1 MEKIIS
7 VEHLVKNY
15 DDHKAVNDLNFSV
28 EKGNFT
34 AFLGANGAGKST
46 TISILTTLLKP
57 TSGQVKVAGFKI
69 GEDDA
74 KIREQIGVVFQTSIL
89 DNLLTPKEILV
100 TRGKL
105 YNLSNQILQ
114 KRITDLKQLL
124 DMNDFFNRHY
134 GLLSGGQRRR
144 VDIARALIHKP
155 TILFLDEPTTGLDPL
170 SRRQVWNTIEGLRKN
185 QRLTIFLTTHYME
198 EVEYADKVLIIND
211 GQLKAMGTPY
221 ELKKKFARNTL
232 DILTDNQKKTF
243 YFKETKD
250 ALNYLKNHF
259 TEIDD
264 FEYRHGSMD
273 DVFLN
278 VTNGEKQYDD

>member
-15 DDHKAVNDLNFSV
+15 DNHKAVNDLNFSV
-28 EKGNFT
+28 EKGSFT

-57 TSGQVKVAGFKI
+57 TSGQVNVAGFKI
-69 GEDDA
+69 GVDDA
-74 KIREQIGVVFQTSIL
+74 KIREQIGVVFQSSIL
-89 DNLLTPKEILV
+89 DNLLTPKEILE

-105 YNLSNQILQ
+105 YNLSKETLQ
-114 KRITDLKQLL
+114 DRINNLRQLL
-124 DMNDFFNRHY
+124 DMSEFFNRHY
-134 GLLSGGQRRR
+134 ELLSGGQRRR
-144 VDIARALIHKP
+144 VDIARALIHEP
-155 TILFLDEPTTGLDPL
+155 AILFLDEPTTGLDPL
-170 SRRQVWNTIEGLRKN
+170 SRRQVWNTIEKLRKN
-185 QRLTIFLTTHYME
+185 QHLTIFLTTHYME
-198 EVEYADKVLIIND
+198 EVDNADKVLIISN
-211 GQLKAMGTPY
+211 GQLRAMGTPY
-221 ELKKKFARNTL
+221 ELKKKIARNTL
-232 DILTDNQKKTF
+232 DIMMNDKKETI
-243 YFKETKD
+243 YFKETKA
-250 ALNYLKNHF
+250 ALNYLENHF

>member
-15 DDHKAVNDLNFSV
+15 DNHKAVNDLNFSV
-28 EKGNFT
+28 EKGSFT

-46 TISILTTLLKP
+46 TISILTTLLKS

-69 GEDDA
+69 GTDDA
-74 KIREQIGVVFQTSIL
+74 KIREQIGVVFQSSIL
-89 DNLLTPKEILV
+89 DNLLTPKEILE

-105 YNLSNQILQ
+105 YNLSKETLQ
-114 KRITDLKQLL
+114 DRINNLRQLL
-124 DMNDFFNRHY
+124 DMSEFFNRHY
-134 GLLSGGQRRR
+134 ELLSGGQRRR
-144 VDIARALIHKP
+144 VDIARALIHEP
-155 TILFLDEPTTGLDPL
+155 AILFLDEPTTGLDPL
-170 SRRQVWNTIEGLRKN
+170 SRRQVWNTIEKLRKN
-185 QRLTIFLTTHYME
+185 QHLTIFLTTHYME
-198 EVEYADKVLIIND
+198 EVDNADKVLIISN
-211 GQLKAMGTPY
+211 GQLRAMGTPY

-232 DILTDNQKKTF
+232 DIMMNDKKETI
-243 YFKETKD
+243 YFKETKA
-250 ALNYLKNHF
+250 ALNYLENHF

>member
-15 DDHKAVNDLNFSV
+15 DNHKAVNDLNFSV
-28 EKGNFT
+28 EKGSFT

-57 TSGQVKVAGFKI
+57 TSGQVNVAGFKI
-69 GEDDA
+69 GADDA
-74 KIREQIGVVFQTSIL
+74 KIREQIGVVFQSSIL
-89 DNLLTPKEILV
+89 DNLLTPKEILE

-105 YNLSNQILQ
+105 YNLSKETLQ
-114 KRITDLKQLL
+114 DRINNLKQLL
-124 DMNDFFNRHY
+124 DMSEFFNRHY
-134 GLLSGGQRRR
+134 ELLSGGQRRR
-144 VDIARALIHKP
+144 VDIARALIHEP
-155 TILFLDEPTTGLDPL
+155 AILFLDEPTTGLDPL
-170 SRRQVWNTIEGLRKN
+170 SRRQVWNTIEKLRKN
-185 QRLTIFLTTHYME
+185 QHLTIFLTTHYME
-198 EVEYADKVLIIND
+198 EVDNADKVLIISN
-211 GQLKAMGTPY
+211 GQLRAMGTPY

-232 DILTDNQKKTF
+232 DIMMNDKKETI
-243 YFKETKD
+243 YFKETKA
-250 ALNYLKNHF
+250 ALNYLENHF

>member
-1 MEKIIS
+1 LEKIIS

-15 DDHKAVNDLNFSV
+15 DNHKAVNDLNFSV
-28 EKGNFT
+28 EKGSFT

-57 TSGQVKVAGFKI
+57 TSGQVNVAGFKI
-69 GEDDA
+69 GADDA
-74 KIREQIGVVFQTSIL
+74 KIREQIGVVFQSSIL
-89 DNLLTPKEILV
+89 DNLLTPKEILE

-105 YNLSNQILQ
+105 YNLSKETLQ
-114 KRITDLKQLL
+114 DRINNLKQLL
-124 DMNDFFNRHY
+124 DMSEFFNRHY
-134 GLLSGGQRRR
+134 ELLSGGQRRR
-144 VDIARALIHKP
+144 VDIARALIHEP
-155 TILFLDEPTTGLDPL
+155 AILFLDEPTTGLDPL
-170 SRRQVWNTIEGLRKN
+170 SRRQVWNTIEKLRKN
-185 QRLTIFLTTHYME
+185 QHLTIFLTTHYME
-198 EVEYADKVLIIND
+198 EVDNADKVLIISN
-211 GQLKAMGTPY
+211 GQLRAMGTPY

-232 DILTDNQKKTF
+232 DIMMNDKKETI
-243 YFKETKD
+243 YFKETKA
-250 ALNYLKNHF
+250 ALNYLENHF